1 MSEASL
7 LVHECPG
14 CGKAIE
20 PGEDYVVPREYALA
34 PDFSLHMK
42 GDEVAAAGTQR
53 FTYTISADG
62 LATTST
68 NWWTSAALGKSSVAA
83 LGLERSR
90 VRDLTHENQRYVKLS
105 RMDFGCTTP
114 LLAR

>member
-42 GDEVAAAGTQR
+42 GDEVAAAGTRR
-53 FTYTISADG
+53 FHVHHFRG
-62 LATTST
+62 R
-68 NWWTSAALGKSSVAA
+68 LGDHVYELVDKRSS
-83 LGLERSR
+83 R
-90 VRDLTHENQRYVKLS
+90 
-105 RMDFGCTTP
+105 
-114 LLAR
+114 